1 MYVAVFFLIFSPH
14 HFWFLMGIFLEN
26 AFSKLVQD
34 GTEKIMKQA
43 ARVMSHKLE
52 LYFLTNCSSFLL
64 AKPSEPLCSTTT
76 LYNSSGNIVSITH
89 YTSNGVNR
97 SLKRNY

>member
-34 GTEKIMKQA
+34 GTKKIMEQA
-43 ARVMSHKLE
+43 ARVMSNKLE

-64 AKPSEPLCSTTT
+64 AKPLEPLLTILFNFPKEYSE
-76 LYNSSGNIVSITH
+76 H
-89 YTSNGVNR
+89 
-97 SLKRNY
+97 LKVE

>member
-43 ARVMSHKLE
+43 ARVMSNKLE

-64 AKPSEPLCSTTT
+64 AQPLEPLCSTGSP
-76 LYNSSGNIVSITH
+76 LIVRFLGPRKNVLMEIRTIR
-89 YTSNGVNR
+89 GVFMI
-97 SLKRNY
+97 